1 MEREGEGR
9 EEGHGGREVRRQRGQ
24 TTESYRE
31 NKAVRWGEDPRWLP
45 VRSWV
50 GGWTGVRRKLWGW

>member
-24 TTESYRE
+24 TTEGYSE
-31 NKAVRWGEDPRWLP
+31 NKAG
-45 VRSWV
+45 V
-50 GGWTGVRRKLWGW
+50 GGCGAAVRTPGGGGWV